1 MGRGR
6 ASLHGTGNDMSTIVS
21 RRGVIGAALAIAATS
36 SSGLAKP
43 AQAQSETKE
52 SDKITHADAQYQ
64 LVPKGQQRCEICLQF
79 DPPTHC
85 KIVQSPIYPRGWC
98 QYFAARENAR

>member
-1 MGRGR
+1 
-6 ASLHGTGNDMSTIVS
+6 MSTIIT
-21 RRGVIGAALAIAATS
+21 RRGLIGAAAAVAAA
-36 SSGLAKP
+36 GVCGRARP
-43 AQAQSETKE
+43 VRAQSEPKE

-85 KIVQSPIYPRGWC
+85 KIVQSPIIRKGWC
-98 QYFAARENAR
+98 QYFAARENAQ